1 MNKSSTKAVA
11 AVLLST
17 ALLALSACTSSS
29 TKHAGNIDSIRNNPS
44 PAMHTL
50 SQRFSDRSNTRAMV
64 IDTDL
69 RSMQEDFD
77 HIFHLNRPSRLHSN
91 IKPN

>member
-1 MNKSSTKAVA
+1 MKNSSTKAA
-11 AVLLST
+11 ATILLSA
-17 ALLALSACTSSS
+17 ALLTLSACTSSS

-44 PAMHTL
+44 PAMHNL
-50 SQRFSDRSNTRAMV
+50 SQRYSDRSNTRALV

-69 RSMQEDFD
+69 RSMQDDFD